1 METTAEQR
9 ALKFSIAMTLVIG
22 LLGAVTGLLT
32 GSQAIIFDG
41 MYSFVDVVI
50 TAVSLAV
57 SKLLAHEG
65 SRRFQYGY
73 SHLEPVVG
81 TFGGAILALACVY
94 AIINAVKDLTSG
106 GHDVSYGFGAI
117 WAAILCVVGGAMALY
132 MSRQSRLLK
141 SSLLSLDARSWMISG
156 VLSLAVLVG
165 FAIATSIRETAFRNW
180 IPYVDSLVLLC
191 TALAML
197 PVPLATVWRAM
208 REVLQVAPSELDQ
221 QVHAVMKQLVTDRG
235 FVDYSSHVAKIGR
248 THFVEIHVLVTPQSQ
263 VDTAMAD
270 GIRRDIAARLNASW
284 PQFWLTID
292 FTADRAWL

>member
-9 ALKFSIAMTLVIG
+9 ALKYSIAMTLSM
-22 LLGAVTGLLT
+22 GAVGAATGLLT

-41 MYSFVDVVI
+41 MYSFVDVVL

-73 SHLEPVVG
+73 SHLEPMVES
-81 TFGGAILALACVY
+81 FGGAILALACVY
-94 AIINAVKDLTSG
+94 AVFTAVTDLTSG
-106 GHDVSYGFGAI
+106 GHEVAYGFGAI
-117 WAAILCVVGGAMALY
+117 WAGVLAVVGGAMALH
-132 MSRQSRLLK
+132 MRRQSRLLK
-141 SSLLSLDARSWMISG
+141 SSLLSLDARSWMISA
-156 VLSLAVLVG
+156 VLSFAVLAG
-165 FAIATSIRETAFRNW
+165 FGIAISIRETAFRDW

-191 TALAML
+191 TALIML

-208 REVLQVAPSELDQ
+208 REVLQVAPGELDQ
-221 QVHAVMKQLVTDRG
+221 QVHAVMKQLAAERG

-248 THFVEIHVLVTPQSQ
+248 TQFVEIHVLVTPDSRI
-263 VDTAMAD
+263 DTATAD
-270 GIRRDIAARLNASW
+270 GMRRDIAGRLNASW
-284 PQFWLTID
+284 PEFWLTID